1 MCFLSLQKCTNEQEI
16 ISVLRNMYL
25 TRTHEDFHTHVTE
38 MMHNIQSLYHN
49 DGNSPWSDEQYDIIV
64 DVLKNEFDMDVENS
78 VESIGASVSSTDA
91 VKLPYFMGSMN
102 KYKTEKERRDAQ
114 RKWQMEH

>member
-1 MCFLSLQKCTNEQEI
+1 MSFLSLQKCTNEQEI

-64 DVLKNEFDMDVENS
+64 DVLKNEFDRMWK
-78 VESIGASVSSTDA
+78 IVSNPLA
-91 VKLPYFMGSMN
+91 PVFHPLM
-102 KYKTEKERRDAQ
+102 R
-114 RKWQMEH
+114 